1 MTPCFIMAHHSK
13 KSKKKPAGTP
23 QPQRYTQ
30 SEMIARYFLA
40 AAGLV
45 VLIVVIL
52 GILGY
57 FKVI

>member
-1 MTPCFIMAHHSK
+1 MAHHSK

-40 AAGLV
+40 AAGLL